1 MNNGF
6 ENKKVKVKVS
16 EEALNN
22 IIKQYKKAKKYM
34 RTNIFTIKMID
45 GTETYISSLIK
56 ESEADDVALPEHRR
70 DDYGETT
77 RARVP

>member
-56 ESEADDVALPEHRR
+56 EFEADDVALPEHRSH
-70 DDYGETT
+70 DYGKQSEHE
-77 RARVP
+77 

>member
-70 DDYGETT
+70 DDYGKQSE
-77 RARVP
+77 